1 MLFMETFAARER
13 VMDPRMPDGS
23 SPFESE
29 DCGHVPCPPWLADE
43 QAPVALHDATTEPE
57 LDPPHHVH
65 DLWVALGLG
74 EE

>member
-1 MLFMETFAARER
+1 MN
-13 VMDPRMPDGS
+13 DPMPDGS
-23 SPFESE
+23 SPFEPD
-29 DCGHVPCPPWLADE
+29 DCGHLPCPPWMTDE
-43 QAPVALHDATTEPE
+43 IMVAVDDASVPGEPE

>member
-1 MLFMETFAARER
+1 MCDDAGA
-13 VMDPRMPDGS
+13 VAVD
-23 SPFESE
+23 
-29 DCGHVPCPPWLADE
+29 DE
-43 QAPVALHDATTEPE
+43 VSDEPE